1 MNYLDRI
8 TINPDVMHGK
18 PVIRNMRFSVTQ
30 MLELVASGMRGVWF
44 DEILEHYPYI
54 EKEDIVACLQYAAKI
69 SETKQVVQIS

>member
-30 MLELVASGMRGVWF
+30 MLELVASGMSF
-44 DEILEHYPYI
+44 DEILEDYPYI

>member
-1 MNYLDRI
+1 MNHLNRI

-30 MLELVASGMRGVWF
+30 MLELIAGGMSF
-44 DEILEHYPYI
+44 DEILEDYPYI

>member
-1 MNYLDRI
+1 MDHLNRI

-30 MLELVASGMRGVWF
+30 MLELIAGGMSF
-44 DEILEHYPYI
+44 DEILEDYPYI
-54 EKEDIVACLQYAAKI
+54 ENEDIVACLQYAAKI

>member
-1 MNYLDRI
+1 MNHLNRI

-30 MLELVASGMRGVWF
+30 MLELIAGGMSF
-44 DEILEHYPYI
+44 DEILEDYPFI